1 MRRRGQP
8 EVLLTALVAA
18 GEGRPVDPT
27 EAAVSRAQLADAA
40 EALGPEGSPQRETWR
55 LMYLED
61 RPVAEVAEL
70 MGVPEG
76 TVKSRAYQ
84 VRRLM
89 RVALRGQDPMGGEGE
104 R

>member
-1 MRRRGQP
+1 
-8 EVLLTALVAA
+8 
-18 GEGRPVDPT
+18 
-27 EAAVSRAQLADAA
+27 
-40 EALGPEGSPQRETWR
+40 
-55 LMYLED
+55 MYLED